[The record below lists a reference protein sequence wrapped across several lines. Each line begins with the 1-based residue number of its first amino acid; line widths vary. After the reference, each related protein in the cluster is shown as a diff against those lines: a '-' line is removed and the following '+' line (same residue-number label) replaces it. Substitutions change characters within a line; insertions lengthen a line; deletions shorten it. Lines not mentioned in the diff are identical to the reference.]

1 MPNYQRLGKKM
12 TKQEFEQY
20 VVPFLPIKVS
30 GAKVKV
36 SLWKIYNYITK
47 VLRTGMQWSE
57 LQDFIDK
64 DKNGNREIHYTTVFK
79 RFQLWASFGVFEK
92 SHEAIIVAA
101 NNAGKLDLSI
111 LNGDG
116 TNSIAKKGAKVVA
129 IQDTNTRQALREL

>member
-1 MPNYQRLGKKM
+1 MPNNHRLAKKL
-12 TKQEFEQY
+12 TEKEFNEY
-20 VVPFLPIKVS
+20 VRPYLPTKVS
-30 GAKVKV
+30 GANVKV
-36 SLWKIYNYITK
+36 SLWKIHNYITK

-79 RFQLWASFGVFEK
+79 RFQLWASHGVFEK
-92 SHEAIIVAA
+92 THEAIIVAA
-101 NNAGKLDLSI
+101 NSTGKLDLSI

-129 IQDTNTRQALREL
+129 IRDTNIRLVLKGL